1 MSHRDLLT
9 WMRIVITT
17 GVCLLSV
24 CQAIAQDRQIRRA
37 AGSSESVGAEARTAL
52 VIGNGAYASDPLANP
67 VNDAKAVAAALR
79 ELGFDVSEKV
89 NATEKEMLRSI
100 DDFGQKLRTGGI
112 GLFYYSGHGLQAN
125 GNNYMVPIGANIQA
139 EPDIEYE
146 TVNVGRVLAK
156 MEAAENRVNIVIL
169 DACRNNPYKRSF
181 RSPSQ
186 GLAPMNAP
194 SGTLIAYATSP
205 GTVATDGPGMKN
217 SPFTAELLKQLLMTG
232 VKVEEVFKRVGAG
245 VQQATG
251 KKQIPW
257 YLSSVVG
264 DFYFK
269 PGVGVP
275 VQSGGTSGTQ
285 LAGGQ
290 AVIERPQPEPQQPA
304 PRTGSLKVDSNPPG
318 AAVYVDG
325 QARGKT
331 PVNVT
336 GLAVGNVSV
345 RVVLEGYKSQERTTE
360 IRSGKEVQANFL
372 LDREEKQAAQKP
384 GQTWREPI
392 TGMEFVWVPGGCYQ
406 MGCGSWTNDCG
417 NDERPVHEVC
427 LDGFWLGKT
436 EVTQGQWRKVMG
448 NNPSYNKNGDDYPVE
463 FVSWNEAKNFIRK
476 LNEVSKAANRFG
488 LPTEAEWEYA
498 CRSGGKAEEYAG
510 GKGVDKV
517 AWYGAKGG
525 WETLTVASKAANG
538 LGFYDMSGNVREWC
552 EDIYSDGAYGK
563 HQRSN
568 PLHTEKDF
576 GAGSL
581 RVLRGGC
588 FRDLP
593 SHVRCAFRRDA
604 FPSTCDNYT
613 GLRLVMNP

>member
-1 MSHRDLLT
+1 
-9 WMRIVITT
+9 
-17 GVCLLSV
+17 
-24 CQAIAQDRQIRRA
+24 
-37 AGSSESVGAEARTAL
+37 
-52 VIGNGAYASDPLANP
+52 
-67 VNDAKAVAAALR
+67 
-79 ELGFDVSEKV
+79 
-89 NATEKEMLRSI
+89 
-100 DDFGQKLRTGGI
+100 
-112 GLFYYSGHGLQAN
+112 
-125 GNNYMVPIGANIQA
+125 
-139 EPDIEYE
+139 
-146 TVNVGRVLAK
+146 
-156 MEAAENRVNIVIL
+156 
-169 DACRNNPYKRSF
+169 
-181 RSPSQ
+181 
-186 GLAPMNAP
+186 
-194 SGTLIAYATSP
+194 
-205 GTVATDGPGMKN
+205 
-217 SPFTAELLKQLLMTG
+217 
-232 VKVEEVFKRVGAG
+232 
-245 VQQATG
+245 
-251 KKQIPW
+251 
-257 YLSSVVG
+257 
-264 DFYFK
+264 
-269 PGVGVP
+269 
-275 VQSGGTSGTQ
+275 
-285 LAGGQ
+285 
-290 AVIERPQPEPQQPA
+290 
-304 PRTGSLKVDSNPPG
+304 
-318 AAVYVDG
+318 
-325 QARGKT
+325 
-331 PVNVT
+331 
-336 GLAVGNVSV
+336 
-345 RVVLEGYKSQERTTE
+345 
-360 IRSGKEVQANFL
+360 
-372 LDREEKQAAQKP
+372 
-384 GQTWREPI
+384 
-392 TGMEFVWVPGGCYQ
+392 